1 MRENQ
6 AMVNRIQSFLR
17 QQHVQAALNRASSL
31 AQQWKVQ
38 EAISKVPQLL
48 QQWQVQ
54 EKIDRFY
61 QTSILPHLRKVSIDT
76 NETINRRLDD
86 LIAHGL
92 DLKTTS
98 TDKEEDW
105 KIDVIKW
112 LNRGEVLLRE
122 DLPDEFRRLTTFA
135 ARVSPY
141 SDRDHL
147 NQVISERLQML
158 TEIRKRRRTRSV

>member
-1 MRENQ
+1 M
-6 AMVNRIQSFLR
+6 ANRIQSFLR

-31 AQQWKVQ
+31 ARQWKVQ
-38 EAISKVPQLL
+38 ETISKVPQLL

-54 EKIDRFY
+54 EKIERFY
-61 QTSILPHLRKVSIDT
+61 QSSILPQLRKVSTDS
-76 NETINRRLDD
+76 NEEISRHLDG
-86 LIAHGL
+86 LIAQGL
-92 DLKTTS
+92 ELKTTS
-98 TDKEEDW
+98 DDREEDW

>member
-1 MRENQ
+1 
-6 AMVNRIQSFLR
+6 
-17 QQHVQAALNRASSL
+17 VQAALSRASSL
-31 AQQWKVQ
+31 ARQWKVQ
-38 EAISKVPQLL
+38 ETISKVPQLL

-61 QTSILPHLRKVSIDT
+61 QSSILPHLRKVSIDT

-92 DLKTTS
+92 ELKTTS

-112 LNRGEVLLRE
+112 LNRGEVLLE
-122 DLPDEFRRLTTFA
+122 KTCPMNFA
-135 ARVSPY
+135 
-141 SDRDHL
+141 D
-147 NQVISERLQML
+147 
-158 TEIRKRRRTRSV
+158 